1 MLVSAEPDV
10 AAHDVGAGAADVTLR
25 ALADPTRR
33 RIVELLTAEQLCVC
47 HLIEL
52 LGARQTNVSNHL
64 RVLRDAGL
72 VKTEACGRFTYY
84 RLRQHA
90 FDAAGELLS
99 DLASAAAAPATKRPC
114 P

>member
-1 MLVSAEPDV
+1 MLVSAE
-10 AAHDVGAGAADVTLR
+10 HDVVPGAADVALR

-33 RIVELLTAEQLCVC
+33 RIVELLSSEQLCVC

-72 VKTEACGRFTYY
+72 VETEACGRFTYY
-84 RLRQHA
+84 RLRPHA
-90 FDAAGELLS
+90 FDAAGELVS
-99 DLASAAAAPATKRPC
+99 GLARAAAAPPAKRAC